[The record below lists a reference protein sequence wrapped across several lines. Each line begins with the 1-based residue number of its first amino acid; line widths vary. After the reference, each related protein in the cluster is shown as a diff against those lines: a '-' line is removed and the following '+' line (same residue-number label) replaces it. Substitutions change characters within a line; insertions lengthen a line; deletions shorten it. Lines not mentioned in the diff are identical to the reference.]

1 MGNPE
6 RRNMI
11 RSNIMTAYTKAT
23 LEEALR
29 QARRELND
37 ASLAIG
43 EAAGRES
50 DWHDN
55 AAFDYANMEFDLKSA
70 SLASLTRKLQDVE
83 IITPRKQTDQ
93 INIGNTVIV
102 KFENETDR
110 ERFTILG
117 PDDSGRKAGWL
128 SCFSPLGASLIG
140 KGEGEIAEYSLEK
153 GITQRVQVIKIL
165 RGDFE

>member
-1 MGNPE
+1 
-6 RRNMI
+6 
-11 RSNIMTAYTKAT
+11 MTAHTKVA
-23 LEEALR
+23 LEEALK

-102 KFENETDR
+102 KFENETES

-128 SCFSPLGASLIG
+128 SCFSPLGSSLIG
-140 KGEGEIAEYSLEK
+140 KREGEIAEYSLEQDRPQK
-153 GITQRVQVIKIL
+153 VRVIKIL
-165 RGDFE
+165 KGDF

>member
-6 RRNMI
+6 RRNMV
-11 RSNIMTAYTKAT
+11 RLNIMTAYTKAA
-23 LEEALR
+23 LEEALI

-55 AAFDYANMEFDLKSA
+55 AAFDYANIEFDLKSA
-70 SLASLTRKLQDVE
+70 SLASLIRKLQDVE
-83 IITPRKQTDQ
+83 IITPRKQTDL
-93 INIGNTVIV
+93 IDIGNTVIV
-102 KFENETDR
+102 KFENEIDE

-140 KGEGEIAEYSLEK
+140 RSEGEIAEYSLEQ
-153 GITQRVQVIKIL
+153 GRTQKVKVIKIL